1 MILQMADNGLRAEVG
16 VTQLKAFIPLTL
28 ETTAPWSVCPG
39 YGEECESSRTGT
51 PSLNQLTSPWSGDPP
66 GEVVL
71 HR

>member
-1 MILQMADNGLRAEVG
+1 MAQSMGYAEVG

-51 PSLNQLTSPWSGDPP
+51 PTLNQLTSPWSGDSP